1 LKQKRLQERDAKASE
16 VVEAMSVFN
25 KSSGY
30 SISIQDSLRQMKVD
44 LTEERYVDIEKRL
57 LELEIKYNLTKDMAL
72 EINEK

>member
-1 LKQKRLQERDAKASE
+1 
-16 VVEAMSVFN
+16 MSVFN

>member
-1 LKQKRLQERDAKASE
+1 MKQKRLQERDAKASE